1 MTDAWLWWLC
11 IEILGL
17 ASLPLAFVVLRNL
30 PDKGWALAKTLG
42 VLVWCFLLW
51 FVLTLPASL
60 PGPFVALALPYARA
74 TIIVFLLLYLAL
86 MGWLWRWRWREIIAF
101 ARSQAR
107 YVLLVEALFAG
118 AFALLLWIRA
128 FNPDIY
134 GTEKPMDEAFITA
147 IMRSPHLPP
156 NDPWLSGYTLNYY
169 YFGHFIVATLAKL
182 LGTDA
187 AVAFNLAIGLLFAL
201 MAVNLFGVVS
211 NMVAFLRLHRQR
223 RANPAPWRLK
233 SRLGASSHEVG
244 LRRLPA
250 SGISS
255 TSQPAAFNLAAVA
268 PFGLAAVL
276 LSLVFGDMAGA
287 SLWLSK
293 LGAGVSFGAGVQ
305 NVLAV
310 GLTGLSVVGL
320 IWSMAPFLQ
329 RRRGL
334 VQMDLS
340 RVSVVSLAAFG
351 VTTVALLP
359 WFFSRL
365 VSIGQWL
372 SQSWPIISA
381 WLKHPALWT
390 TYDWWTPSRGVRT
403 SPTDYQNITEFPA
416 FSFLLADLHA
426 HVLALPFTVLAIGL
440 AFNLLLAQGSGLAA
454 FGESR
459 GERLLGLLSAPVIV
473 GSLYMLNGWD
483 LPTYAGL
490 VLLCLAV
497 QQWRAHRRRFNAI
510 LWQQVLAIFTVWV
523 MAAFVFL
530 LPFQRFFSSP
540 SQGIAPIPPKV
551 LDASGLPV
559 SRVLLPTDRTSLPD
573 FWNVFGLFL
582 AILAAYLLWQ
592 LALAFI
598 NRWRAAAARR
608 AHYLQMGAEQL
619 PEDARE
625 DALHYAPLGPVD
637 VTLPL
642 VMWTLLGLT
651 LALALVYLAP
661 TLLVAVLCLVGIVGC
676 GILAYRRLNQP
687 GLAFALMLAGTGLA
701 LVATCELVYLRDVF
715 DHGELFRMNTIFKL
729 YYQVW
734 TLFSLACAAL
744 LYELIGAGWRRSR
757 EHSAALVRLDE
768 QGQIARPS
776 AALASVGSASG
787 GISGSTPETISSIPA
802 ESQPETPASQPAVL
816 PVVESSAGRRP
827 ARVHMRRLP
836 PALHVVGV
844 GGKLVWMAGFAV
856 LVLGALVYP
865 VFAAD
870 ARTGHYQHL
879 VGLDGTHALAQL
891 YPGDAEAIAWLK
903 THVDG
908 DPVIVEATGGE
919 YTDFARVST
928 FTGLPTILGWGGH
941 EVQWRVN
948 WLNDPA
954 NAADFSRRTGDIDTI
969 YTNPDAGQVLQLL
982 HVYHAS
988 YLYVGALER
997 QKYPQADLGRFAQFL
1012 RIVYQ
1017 RDGVTIYAV
1026 SEAGVS
1032 NG

>member
-1 MTDAWLWWLC
+1 MTDAWLWGCC
-11 IEILGL
+11 IELLGL
-17 ASLPLAFVVLRNL
+17 ASLPLAFGVLRNL

-42 VLVWCFLLW
+42 VLVWCFVLW
-51 FVLTLPASL
+51 FVLTLPAAL
-60 PGPFVALALPYARA
+60 PGPLVALALPYARG
-74 TIIVFLLLYLAL
+74 TIIVFLALYLAL
-86 MGWLWRWRWREIIAF
+86 MGWLWGRRWREIVGF
-101 ARSQAR
+101 ARSQAA
-107 YVLLVEALFAG
+107 YVLFVEALFAG

-169 YFGHFIVATLAKL
+169 YFGHFIVATLAKM
-182 LGTDA
+182 LGTDP

-201 MAVNLFGVVS
+201 MAVGLFGVAS
-211 NMVAFLRLHRQR
+211 NIVAFLRLHRQR
-223 RANPAPWRLK
+223 YRTP
-233 SRLGASSHEVG
+233 
-244 LRRLPA
+244 PA
-250 SGISS
+250 SL
-255 TSQPAAFNLAAVA
+255 NLAAVA

-287 SLWLSK
+287 SLWLDK

-310 GLTGLSVVGL
+310 ALTGLSLAGL
-320 IWSMAPFLQ
+320 IWSAAPVVRLRVAPASPSKQGHSRRADPPQTGGTPGLQ
-329 RRRGL
+329 TVGRARIAGL
-334 VQMDLS
+334 A
-340 RVSVVSLAAFG
+340 VSG
-351 VTTVALLP
+351 VTTLALLP
-359 WFFSRL
+359 WLFSRL
-365 VSIGQWL
+365 ASIGQWYAHG
-372 SQSWPIISA
+372 WPIISN
-381 WLKHPALWT
+381 WLKHPLLWQ
-390 TYDWWTPSRGVRT
+390 TYDWWVPSRGVRT

-454 FGESR
+454 FGAGR
-459 GERLLGLLSAPVIV
+459 GERLLGLLSVPLIV

-490 VLLCLAV
+490 VVLCLAV
-497 QQWRAHRRRFNAI
+497 QQWRAHRRRFSAV

-523 MAAFVFL
+523 MVGFVFL
-530 LPFQRFFSSP
+530 LPFQRFFNSP
-540 SQGIAPIPPKV
+540 SQGIALIPPKA
-551 LDASGLPV
+551 LDAAGQPV
-559 SRVLLPTDRTSLPD
+559 ARALLPTDRTSLPD

-582 AILAAYLLWQ
+582 AIIVAYLLWQ
-592 LALAFI
+592 LALMFI
-598 NRWRAAAARR
+598 SRWRMAAARR
-608 AHYLQMGAEQL
+608 AHYLQMLDQQA

-625 DALHYAPLGPVD
+625 DALHYAPLGPID

-661 TLLVAVLCLVGIVGC
+661 TLLVAVLCLLGIVGC
-676 GILAYRRLNQP
+676 GLLAYRRLNQP
-687 GLAFALMLAGTGLA
+687 GLAFALILAGTGLA
-701 LVATCELVYLRDVF
+701 LVAVCELLYLRDVF

-734 TLFSLACAAL
+734 TLFSLGGAAL
-744 LYELIGAGWRRSR
+744 LYELVGAGWRRSR
-757 EHSAALVRLDE
+757 EHSAAAARLNE
-768 QGQIARPS
+768 QSQVARPS
-776 AALASVGSASG
+776 AALASVGSAAVGAAPTSPT
-787 GISGSTPETISSIPA
+787 SPTPPQEEPPVNLLDA
-802 ESQPETPASQPAVL
+802 QEVPPASHTPRLASGRPVRIGLPA
-816 PVVESSAGRRP
+816 
-827 ARVHMRRLP
+827 
-836 PALHVVGV
+836 ALHVVGM

-870 ARTGHYQHL
+870 ARAGHYQHS

-891 YPGDAEAIAWLK
+891 YPGDAQAIVWLK

-919 YTDFARVST
+919 YSDFARVST

-948 WLNDPA
+948 WLNDPT
-954 NAADFSRRTGDIDTI
+954 NAADFGRRSGDIDTI
-969 YTNPDAGQVLQLL
+969 YTNADSAQVLQLL
-982 HVYHAS
+982 HFYHAG

-1012 RIVYQ
+1012 SVVYQ
-1017 RDGVTIYAV
+1017 RDDVTIYAV
-1026 SEAGVS
+1026 S
-1032 NG
+1032 